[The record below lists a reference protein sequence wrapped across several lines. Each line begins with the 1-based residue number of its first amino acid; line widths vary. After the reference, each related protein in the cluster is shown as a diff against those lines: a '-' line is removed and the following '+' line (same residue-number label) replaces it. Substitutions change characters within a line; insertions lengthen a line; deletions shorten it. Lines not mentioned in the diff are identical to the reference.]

1 MKKLTTTIKE
11 AIKDRLED
19 ITRIAKD
26 YKNIIDHDY
35 QFVDGYEENAFYF
48 KFNKAIKSELVKIE
62 NILDDIN
69 HARNNIELGLN
80 FIDWADV
87 YFQDKFNMQINSDE
101 AYDSFKYSLP
111 VTERVDITKF
121 RFIRKMKMWCEIR
134 GYEYNPE
141 DIMKQRTEIE
151 RKLNEIR
158 FMKVTC
164 DGEEICYG
172 FYIGNKEENDNQTL

>member
-1 MKKLTTTIKE
+1 MKE

-35 QFVDGYEENAFYF
+35 QFVDGCEENKFYH

-62 NILDDIN
+62 NILDNIN
-69 HARNNIELGLN
+69 NARNYIEPGLD

-87 YFQDKFNMQINSDE
+87 YFQDKFNMQINRDE

-111 VTERVDITKF
+111 VMERVGITLSS
-121 RFIRKMKMWCEIR
+121 FIRKVKMWCEIR

-151 RKLNEIR
+151 RNRNEIR

-164 DGEEICYG
+164 DGEKKCYG